1 MGGKLHQVGLRTSVD
16 GVDIAYQVEGEGEP
30 LLLIM
35 GIGYARWGW
44 RWLLP
49 HLTDS
54 FRVIT
59 FDNRCVGESGCPEE
73 AFTMKDM
80 AADAVGVLDELG
92 IGTAHIFGV
101 SMGGFI
107 AQELAIGWPDRVKS
121 LVLGATHLGAGNMVP
136 LSVETQRLL
145 ADKSGTPEEQIRRGM
160 PYSFRPGWVEQHPEE
175 FEEILQYRIPHQ
187 PPPEIY
193 KRQLDATLTFDAS
206 KTAMKIAARTLL
218 IQGSEDRVVPPG
230 NATLIA
236 DTIPNAKLEMLDGSG
251 HLFFIEEPERIA
263 GLIKAFCLPTQ

>member
-1 MGGKLHQVGLRTSVD
+1 MRTSVN
-16 GVDIAYQVEGEGEP
+16 GIDIAYQTEGEGEP

-54 FRVIT
+54 FRAIT

-73 AFTMKDM
+73 PFTMKEM
-80 AADAVGVLDELG
+80 AADAIGILDDLD
-92 IGTAHIFGV
+92 IGTAHVFGV
-101 SMGGFI
+101 SMGGLI

-121 LVLGATHLGAGNMVP
+121 LVLGATHLGTGNMVP
-136 LSVETQRLL
+136 LSEETLKIL
-145 ADKSGTPEEQIRRGM
+145 ADRSGTPEEQIRRGM
-160 PYSFRPGWVEQHPEE
+160 PYSFRPGWVDEHPEE
-175 FEEILQYRIPHQ
+175 FGEILEYRIPHQ

-193 KRQLDATLTFDAS
+193 QRQLNATLTFDS
-206 KTAMKIAARTLL
+206 SRSAMKIAARTLV
-218 IQGSEDRVVPPG
+218 IQGSGDRVVPPG
-230 NATLIA
+230 NAKLIA
-236 DTIPNAKLEMLDGSG
+236 ETIPNARLEMLDRAG

-263 GLIKAFCLPTQ
+263 GLIASFCLR